1 MHRFTISIYETVLQ
15 FNDNLMTQFNE
26 GKGYEG
32 IRTIKISKFENAKNE
47 VLITEKKGKQYV
59 RQIIYTNQEY
69 LPTKV
74 DPVINYT
81 DELVIEWDVLV
92 VESTFVDDCK

>member
-26 GKGYEG
+26 GKGYER

-74 DPVINYT
+74 DHVINFT
-81 DELVIEWDVLV
+81 DELVI
-92 VESTFVDDCK
+92 